1 MDTPTYEAPPAPDYT
16 PRPNPIVDT
25 PATAADCARDY
36 EAAAGV
42 RARLDKQRTR

>member
-1 MDTPTYEAPPAPDYT
+1 MDTPTYEEP
-16 PRPNPIVDT
+16 

-42 RARLDKQRTR
+42 RAEMDRQDAR